1 MMFLVGLLAFIVC
14 VIVQFFALHRA
25 AFGRFLFIT
34 VAFFF
39 VGFMISLSPYD
50 VSKIISKI
58 FYVFAW
64 GFMLLVT
71 FYSIGRRNKMK
82 KLTDSKS

>member
-1 MMFLVGLLAFIVC
+1 MFFVGLLAFIVC
-14 VIVQFFALHRA
+14 VIIQYFALHRA

-34 VAFFF
+34 VAIFL
-39 VGFMISLSPYD
+39 VGFMVSLSPYEI
-50 VSKIISKI
+50 SKIISAV
-58 FYVFAW
+58 FYVLAW

-71 FYSIGRRNKMK
+71 FYSVARWYKMK